1 MQNFQN
7 LNVST
12 TKIHDFMEKQS
23 SKPGPKN
30 PYNPIES
37 MVYLSTLM
45 VDIHVWILWDL
56 YDL

>member
-1 MQNFQN
+1 MHHFQN

-12 TKIHDFMEKQS
+12 TKNHDFLEKQR

-30 PYNPIES
+30 PYNHIES